1 MAWLAFGIYL
11 TGMVA
16 AFGVRTW
23 LHYRTTGDTGHRIPA
38 TGTAGWWAQLL
49 MVAGAATGVVALL
62 LAAIGTLRPIEALD
76 HSAVQIAGL
85 IVTLAGFAGILAAQ
99 HAMGTSW
106 RIGVD
111 PTERTGLVTDGVF
124 ALVRNPVFT
133 ATLTAVTGLTA
144 MVPTWLQLAAL
155 ACVVAGIEL
164 QVRAVEEPYLAR
176 LHGHAYTTYTARTG
190 RFLPRIGHTKNNTT
204 TPPTRHR

>member
-1 MAWLAFGIYL
+1 MAWLAFGVYL
-11 TGMVA
+11 AGMLA

-23 LHYRTTGDTGHRIPA
+23 MHYRATGDTGHRIPA

-49 MVAGAATGVVALL
+49 MVAGALAGVVALI
-62 LAAIGTLRPIEALD
+62 LAATGILRPIRMLD
-76 HSAVQIAGL
+76 HTAVQVAGL
-85 IVTLAGFAGILAAQ
+85 IVALAGFAGILAAQ

-111 PTERTGLVTDGVF
+111 PNERTGLVTDGVF

-144 MVPTWLQLAAL
+144 TAPTWLQLAAM
-155 ACVVAGIEL
+155 ASVIAGIEL

-176 LHGHAYTTYTARTG
+176 LHGHTYTTYTARTG
-190 RFLPRIGHTKNNTT
+190 RFLPGIGHTSNQARSTV
-204 TPPTRHR
+204 